1 MSEVVEKFWRITPTY
16 ELVEH
21 CWKALLSSDD
31 FDFLMAVRRRLSLT
45 KKLYGEERLIISD
58 RFVSPK
64 EAMFLFVTP
73 MPVEIMER
81 FFYEVR
87 RGSTRIVSFIR
98 DPWIAKLVSFLASEE
113 LGTTEQEYDPKPND
127 IVLYVRLKQEVDTI
141 HIGANDLEFR
151 LVFYLPPWK

>member
-1 MSEVVEKFWRITPTY
+1 MSDVVEKFWRITPTY
-16 ELVEH
+16 DLVEH

-45 KKLYGEERLIISD
+45 KKPYGEERLIISD
-58 RFVSPK
+58 RFVPPK
-64 EAMFLFVTP
+64 EAMFLFVTTLP
-73 MPVEIMER
+73 IEIMER

-87 RGSTRIVSFIR
+87 RGNTRIVSYIK

-113 LGTTEQEYDPKPND
+113 LNSSEEEYKPEPYD
-127 IVLYVRLKQEVDTI
+127 IVLFVSPKQNINTTDIRIE
-141 HIGANDLEFR
+141 DLEFR